1 MKIEME
7 YSIIFTKCIMKKII
21 IVIVF
26 CLTFLVGCKN
36 SEESSITEQ
45 SGDIDLANIQK
56 LSPQEFEQKSSE
68 KKQNFI
74 AYIRRPDCS
83 DCNAFEP
90 DLLKYMDENK
100 DFKNKVYF
108 VDITSIFD
116 DKNEW
121 ENFKLENKIN
131 GTPSF
136 VYIKDGKISS
146 SSSWTVEK
154 GYSVTIL
161 DNWVRSLEN

>member
-1 MKIEME
+1 
-7 YSIIFTKCIMKKII
+7 
-21 IVIVF
+21 
-26 CLTFLVGCKN
+26 
-36 SEESSITEQ
+36 
-45 SGDIDLANIQK
+45 
-56 LSPQEFEQKSSE
+56 
-68 KKQNFI
+68 
-74 AYIRRPDCS
+74 
-83 DCNAFEP
+83 
-90 DLLKYMDENK
+90 MDVNN

-108 VDITSIFD
+108 VDITSVFD

-136 VYIKDGKISS
+136 VYIKDGTISS